1 MVGLNPERL
10 EDVSEGNVQ
19 PSGFWGRA
27 SAAVEAKES
36 VFVWLTTVVDDQEP
50 VAS

>member
-19 PSGFWGRA
+19 PSGFWGSA

-36 VFVWLTTVVDDQEP
+36 GFVWLTAVLEDG
-50 VAS
+50 